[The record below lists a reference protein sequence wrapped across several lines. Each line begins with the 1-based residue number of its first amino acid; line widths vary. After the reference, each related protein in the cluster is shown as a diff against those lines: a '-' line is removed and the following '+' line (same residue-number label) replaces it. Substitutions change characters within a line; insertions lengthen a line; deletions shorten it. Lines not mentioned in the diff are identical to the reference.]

1 LWSFP
6 SGYRWTY
13 RCLWCYNDLRLT
25 GKHETASIHDFSWN
39 FWQRMFYTYSIN
51 DRSKGWKGWLEEDR
65 FKRWSTKLQQEL
77 LKQLILFY
85 NKKITT
91 KSVIVS
97 NDTFF
102 YAIKCMILS
111 PKHLKFN
118 YQKSIFVSVAK
129 LKNYDCLDFFLHYY
143 LYYS

>member
-1 LWSFP
+1 LK
-6 SGYRWTY
+6 T
-13 RCLWCYNDLRLT
+13 
-25 GKHETASIHDFSWN
+25 
-39 FWQRMFYTYSIN
+39 
-51 DRSKGWKGWLEEDR
+51 EDPLQTVIR
-65 FKRWSTKLQQEL
+65 TKLQQEL
-77 LKQLILFY
+77 LKQLICFY

-118 YQKSIFVSVAK
+118 YQK
-129 LKNYDCLDFFLHYY
+129 Y
-143 LYYS
+143 LCIGS